1 MTSSLRSILLFML
14 GITMLLGCAGDGS
27 STLDEGATS
36 RTPITVVHVVRGP
49 IGNSVLLNATAQ
61 YLRKNAVRSNVTG
74 RVEHAH
80 FALRDRVTAGQ
91 LLYEVR
97 TKEAEALGAIT
108 VQDSSFRVRG
118 SIRITAPS
126 SGVVVQMDKL
136 LLDYV
141 SDGDQLAVIADA
153 ASSVFVVNV
162 PYELNRVAR
171 IGTDLRIVLPDSSL
185 VEGRITM
192 PLSTMDALSQ
202 TQGFVVL
209 PKGSRVFP
217 EGLVGNLRLLVDEHA
232 DGQLVPA
239 ECVIGNEEMT
249 RFWVMRV
256 VNDSTA
262 VKVPITRGIV
272 DHDRVEILEPRFTPN
287 DRLVLTGGYGM
298 ADTARVI
305 ITPDR

>member
-1 MTSSLRSILLFML
+1 MSNLQRSFHVIATALLV
-14 GITMLLGCAGDGS
+14 GCGGPDPSAV
-27 STLDEGATS
+27 ENATES
-36 RTPITVVHVVRGP
+36 RTPITITHATHGP
-49 IGNSVLLNATAQ
+49 IGNAVLLNATAQ

-74 RVEHAH
+74 RVERTH
-80 FALRDRVTAGQ
+80 FALGARVAAGQ

-97 TKEAEALGAIT
+97 TKEAEALGLIAA
-108 VQDSSFRVRG
+108 QDSSFRVRG
-118 SIRITAPS
+118 NIRITAPS
-126 SGVVVQMDKL
+126 SGMVVQMDKL
-136 LLDYV
+136 QNDYV

-162 PYELNRVAR
+162 PYELNQDAR
-171 IGTDLRIVLPDSSL
+171 IGTRVTIALPDSSL

-202 TQGFVVL
+202 TQGFVVATE
-209 PKGSRVFP
+209 GSRTFP
-217 EGLVGNLRLLVDEHA
+217 EGLVGSVRFVVDEHA

-239 ECVIGNEEMT
+239 AAVIGNEEMT
-249 RFWVMRV
+249 RFWVMRLI
-256 VNDSTA
+256 NDSTA

-272 DHDRVEILEPRFTPN
+272 DHDRVEVLEPLFKPE

-305 ITPDR
+305 ITSDR